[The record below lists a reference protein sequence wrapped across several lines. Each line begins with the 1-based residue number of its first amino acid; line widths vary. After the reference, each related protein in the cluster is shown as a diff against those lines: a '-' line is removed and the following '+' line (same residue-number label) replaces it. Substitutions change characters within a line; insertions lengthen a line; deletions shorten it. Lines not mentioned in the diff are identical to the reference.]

1 MKRIYGDEQRASAK
15 KIRMDLISKLES
27 IYLTTFDQ
35 LNESGFGEG
44 MVIKLTQ
51 IILLSRDGALNPLQ
65 EEIEGRKKL

>member
-15 KIRMDLISKLES
+15 KIKMDLIRKLES

-35 LNESGFGEG
+35 LNDAGFGEG

-51 IILLSRDGALNPLQ
+51 TILLSRDGALDPLR
-65 EEIEGRKKL
+65 EKIEGRNEL